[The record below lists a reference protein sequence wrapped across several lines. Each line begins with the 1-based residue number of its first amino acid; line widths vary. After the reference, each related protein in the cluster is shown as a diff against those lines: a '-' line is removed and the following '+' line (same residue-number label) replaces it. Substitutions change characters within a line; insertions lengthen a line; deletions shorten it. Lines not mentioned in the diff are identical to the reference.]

1 MQAGVTTVPKAAQ
14 RISASAQQRVDWP
27 IIVLDSS
34 STEDCGSNLP
44 SSSHLSHPRLHVKV
58 FGL

>member
-1 MQAGVTTVPKAAQ
+1 MQMGVTTVPKVAQ

-34 STEDCGSNLP
+34 SIEDYGSNLP
-44 SSSHLSHPRLHVKV
+44 SSHLSHPRLHVKV